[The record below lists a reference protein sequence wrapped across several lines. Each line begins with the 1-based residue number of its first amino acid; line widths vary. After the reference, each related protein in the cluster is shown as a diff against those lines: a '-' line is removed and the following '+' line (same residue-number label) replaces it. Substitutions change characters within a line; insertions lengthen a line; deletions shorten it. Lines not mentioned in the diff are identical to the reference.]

1 MRLRGPERS
10 SILLLGRNTVVIGA
24 VVIIIVGFGL
34 GYFFGYK
41 GGDFLQFEKEADTD
55 SKAKAVVPSEEKK
68 VLDAAP
74 ADKPVIPPPI
84 MPPEFPQ
91 ENKAQKPALAEA
103 DRGKEIP
110 KELPAAK
117 EQKADKPDT
126 VEPPLP
132 PQRSKE
138 RERAQTE
145 QANAEQP
152 ADKAQPA
159 ETDAKAKG
167 GKPAKKTAK
176 SKGSQKTSKPS
187 HERLYAVQFGAFPT
201 REGAEQLQGSLK
213 AKGIKAYIV
222 EKSEGDPYFRVRA
235 GAFKSKKEAGS
246 AAVSMQKKTGMQ
258 NFVTAK

>member
-1 MRLRGPERS
+1 MRFRSPERS

-24 VVIIIVGFGL
+24 VVIIIVAFGL

-41 GGDFLQFEKEADTD
+41 GGDFFQSEKDAEISEKD
-55 SKAKAVVPSEEKK
+55 KAAAILEEKK
-68 VLDAAP
+68 VLDAAS

-84 MPPEFPQ
+84 MPPPEFPQ

-103 DRGKEIP
+103 DRGKEAP

-117 EQKADKPDT
+117 GQKADKAPPFPP
-126 VEPPLP
+126 EPP
-132 PQRSKE
+132 KE
-138 RERAQTE
+138 KEPAQIE
-145 QANAEQP
+145 KAVGEQP
-152 ADKAQPA
+152 ADKPQPA

-167 GKPAKKTAK
+167 GKPAKKDVK
-176 SKGSQKTSKPS
+176 SKGSQKTSKTS

-201 REGAEQLQGSLK
+201 REGAEQMLGSLK

-235 GAFKSKKEAGS
+235 GAFKTRKEAGS

>member
-24 VVIIIVGFGL
+24 VIIIIVGFGL

-41 GGDFLQFEKEADTD
+41 GGDFLRSEKDTEISQKD
-55 SKAKAVVPSEEKK
+55 KAAAVLEEKK

-103 DRGKEIP
+103 DKGKEIP

-117 EQKADKPDT
+117 EQKADKPSPFPP
-126 VEPPLP
+126 EPP
-132 PQRSKE
+132 KE
-138 RERAQTE
+138 KEPAQTE
-145 QANAEQP
+145 KAVGEQP
-152 ADKAQPA
+152 ADKPQPA
-159 ETDAKAKG
+159 ETDVKAKG
-167 GKPAKKTAK
+167 GKPAKKTVK

-201 REGAEQLQGSLK
+201 MEGAEQLQGSLK

-222 EKSEGDPYFRVRA
+222 DKSEGDPYFRVRA
-235 GAFKSKKEAGS
+235 GTFKSKKAAGS

-258 NFVTAK
+258 NFVAAK